1 LSDATVALVL
11 VVPVIIGVVIGGT
24 RAGVVAVV
32 VGFAVYDLVFIPPYY
47 TLRVGSM
54 RNWLALVVYIAVVF
68 LVARV
73 VGRLRIAEDDA
84 RSRQADAQRLLEL
97 SELLIENRSLPD
109 LLPLVVSIVRDAFAC
124 ESVVLLLPNGGRLEI
139 VATSG
144 RELTPAELRR
154 VSPAPGVAASLM
166 PSAPS
171 LVETADAAHTETIVL
186 SVPGRP
192 VGLIGLVGTRL
203 SPHRRALARAFANH
217 IAIALERAQLQEQA
231 LRISVL
237 EEVDR
242 LRGALVGAVSHD
254 LRTPLATIKA
264 SASTLRDDDAVM
276 TPADRAEL
284 LGLIDEQADRLAR
297 LVTNLLDMSRI
308 ETGALVVERQP
319 LDVAEV
325 VAEAVAGLRP
335 AVPDG
340 RIVVHMAP
348 ALPVID
354 ADHVLIGQVIVN
366 LIENALRYAPAG
378 TAVEVTAEGGPATV
392 EVAVVDHGPGFPEQD
407 RIRIFG
413 LGRPTAAWPDT
424 GPPTAPVSVSRPGR
438 ALAPRASRASPAGGS
453 GVGLAIAK
461 AFVEA
466 HGGTIWADNVAGGG
480 ARVAFSLPVDGTRG

>member
-1 LSDATVALVL
+1 MSAHPITTSPRRRAVAGAAVAVASIALLAALMFALRSHLSDATVALVL

-203 SPHRRALARAFANH
+203 SP
-217 IAIALERAQLQEQA
+217 
-231 LRISVL
+231 
-237 EEVDR
+237 
-242 LRGALVGAVSHD
+242 
-254 LRTPLATIKA
+254 
-264 SASTLRDDDAVM
+264 
-276 TPADRAEL
+276 
-284 LGLIDEQADRLAR
+284 
-297 LVTNLLDMSRI
+297 
-308 ETGALVVERQP
+308 
-319 LDVAEV
+319 
-325 VAEAVAGLRP
+325 
-335 AVPDG
+335 
-340 RIVVHMAP
+340 
-348 ALPVID
+348 
-354 ADHVLIGQVIVN
+354 
-366 LIENALRYAPAG
+366 
-378 TAVEVTAEGGPATV
+378 
-392 EVAVVDHGPGFPEQD
+392 
-407 RIRIFG
+407 
-413 LGRPTAAWPDT
+413 
-424 GPPTAPVSVSRPGR
+424 
-438 ALAPRASRASPAGGS
+438 
-453 GVGLAIAK
+453 
-461 AFVEA
+461 
-466 HGGTIWADNVAGGG
+466 
-480 ARVAFSLPVDGTRG
+480 